1 VFNIGGWEFAVILVV
16 ALLVL
21 GPDKLPQAA
30 RQVGHFV
37 GEFRRVAAGFQNEL
51 KNALEEEDASQQANQ
66 KAKSAGG
73 PTDQRVIDTSS
84 RDEASTPDDTAH

>member
-37 GEFRRVAAGFQNEL
+37 GEFRRVASGFQNEL
-51 KNALEEEDASQQANQ
+51 KNALEEEDAAQ

-73 PTDQRVIDTSS
+73 PTDQRAIDTSG
-84 RDEASTPDDTAH
+84 RDEASTPDDTAD